1 MYPLV
6 ISHVSYGMR
15 LILLQIGI
23 SIATLHHALG
33 LPHGLDTN
41 WIGQFD
47 WFNGDWFTLAHWIG
61 IGIGIGLTHWFT
73 LVHWHIEPIGL
84 VHIGIGT
91 LNHVP

>member
-1 MYPLV
+1 
-6 ISHVSYGMR
+6 MR

-23 SIATLHHALG
+23 GNATLHALG

-47 WFNGDWFTLAHWIG
+47 WFTLAHWIG
-61 IGIGIGLTHWFT
+61 IGIGLAHWFT

-91 LNHVP
+91 LYHVP